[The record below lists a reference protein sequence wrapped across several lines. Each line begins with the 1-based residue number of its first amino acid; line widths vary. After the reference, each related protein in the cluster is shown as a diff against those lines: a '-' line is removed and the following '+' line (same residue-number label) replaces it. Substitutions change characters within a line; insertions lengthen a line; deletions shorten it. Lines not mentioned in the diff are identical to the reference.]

1 MGPWSELFRCREGG
15 DPSNELRDTD
25 SEKVAAL
32 NVDSP
37 AENLV
42 VCVRGDW
49 QRVNGAVDSK

>member
-15 DPSNELRDTD
+15 DPPNELRDTD

-32 NVDSP
+32 NVDFP

-42 VCVRGDW
+42 VCMRGD
-49 QRVNGAVDSK
+49 